1 MKVLQTFQKTL
12 SFVVTRD
19 ASISAFNYIW
29 VGSFFLFGMIF
40 MVLFLL
46 LQAETF
52 QDYSETFYP
61 LFTILIDTCIILIY
75 LSRKTKIFALIDE
88 LETIIEQRR
97 NIYHLKKKQIK
108 IYISKTKFCRFSG
121 SRIKAHLWK
130 YKRFCGKMVQNHPF
144 CAPKSDFSIT
154 YIPVRYLELFFVFQ
168 HWFGPECVFF
178 TL

>member
-97 NIYHLKKKQIK
+97 NIYLLKKKN
-108 IYISKTKFCRFSG
+108 R
-121 SRIKAHLWK
+121 
-130 YKRFCGKMVQNHPF
+130 
-144 CAPKSDFSIT
+144 
-154 YIPVRYLELFFVFQ
+154 
-168 HWFGPECVFF
+168 
-178 TL
+178 